1 MPSIYPNTPIILASG
16 SQSRRVMLEDAG
28 IHFSVISSNVDE
40 DLLKKEM
47 DGFPFE
53 DQVVKLAAA
62 KASEVSINN
71 LNHLVIGGDQMC
83 IFQNKVFDK
92 PGSQEK
98 AIENLKLLS
107 GTTHYQYSGVC
118 LYKDGRSL
126 WEYYEVVELNMH
138 SLTEEEI
145 INYVKAENPINAAGA
160 YKFESLG
167 CNLFSSV
174 DGSSYT
180 IRGMP
185 LLPLLKTLR
194 EMKIISLE
202 NIEWKSLIHTQVKKK
217 TSSH

>member
-1 MPSIYPNTPIILASG
+1 
-16 SQSRRVMLEDAG
+16 
-28 IHFSVISSNVDE
+28 VISSQVDE

-47 DGFPFE
+47 DGLPFE
-53 DQVVKLAAA
+53 DQVIKLAAA
-62 KASEVSINN
+62 KAYEVSINN
-71 LNHLVIGGDQMC
+71 PNLLVIGGDQMC

-92 PGSQEK
+92 PGSMEK

-118 LYKDGRSL
+118 LYKDGVSL
-126 WEYYEVVELNMH
+126 WNYYEIVELNMH
-138 SLTEEEI
+138 SLTDKEI

-174 DGSSYT
+174 NGSSYT

-185 LLPLLKTLR
+185 LIPLLKTLR

-202 NIEWKSLIHTQVKKK
+202 NIK
-217 TSSH
+217 